1 VSLSFVGWLARVDKS
16 AKGVKFRHLPL
27 AHHVVWED
35 EIRRVY
41 DREQRANPQTLQG
54 DYKPE
59 QYRALTS
66 RKYYANAHLY
76 LHRSRLLNNF
86 NAINANA
93 NITGNNINETG
104 IRVLAR
110 D

>member
-1 VSLSFVGWLARVDKS
+1 MSLSFVGWLARVDKS

-35 EIRRVY
+35 EYAAYMIASNAPTPKHCKVI
-41 DREQRANPQTLQG
+41 
-54 DYKPE
+54 
-59 QYRALTS
+59 TS
-66 RKYYANAHLY
+66 QNSTGLSRLESTTPTPICICIA
-76 LHRSRLLNNF
+76 RRLLNNF